1 MEEKLRRQK
10 EKGLHKQHENEEE
23 PNTVDETNSSNASSS
38 EEESSTEEPSSP
50 TITVTESD
58 AEEILGTKLL
68 PSSSDVAAADA
79 APLVSDFYSSSTTT
93 TTPIPTP
100 YRYLARHQNH
110 HHVPSSL
117 HVVSQATAAATSP
130 HPKTIVE
137 SERLH
142 VIEIKTDGSTGHLV
156 RSTPGGGDYASE

>member
-79 APLVSDFYSSSTTT
+79 APLVSNVYSSSTTT

>member
-10 EKGLHKQHENEEE
+10 EKGLHKQHENEDDENAVEE
-23 PNTVDETNSSNASSS
+23 NTTSS
-38 EEESSTEEPSSP
+38 EEESSTEEPLSSN
-50 TITVTESD
+50 TVTEAD
-58 AEEILGTKLL
+58 AEEILGTKSVD
-68 PSSSDVAAADA
+68 SSA
-79 APLVSDFYSSSTTT
+79 APLVSNVISSTSTT
-93 TTPIPTP
+93 SMPP

-110 HHVPSSL
+110 HVPSTSS
-117 HVVSQATAAATSP
+117 VVLSQVAATASP

-156 RSTPGGGDYASE
+156 RSTSGGGDYVSE

>member
-10 EKGLHKQHENEEE
+10 EKGLHKQHENEDDDE
-23 PNTVDETNSSNASSS
+23 NTVDENSSNTTSS
-38 EEESSTEEPSSP
+38 EEESSTEEAVSSN
-50 TITVTESD
+50 TVTE
-58 AEEILGTKLL
+58 AETDEILGTKSV
-68 PSSSDVAAADA
+68 SSTA
-79 APLVSDFYSSSTTT
+79 APQVSNVLSSTTT
-93 TTPIPTP
+93 PMPP

-110 HHVPSSL
+110 HHNVPSTS
-117 HVVSQATAAATSP
+117 VVLSQVPATSP

-156 RSTPGGGDYASE
+156 RSTPGGGDYVSE

>member
-68 PSSSDVAAADA
+68 PSSSADAAADA